1 MPSVTRRETFG
12 LGLAGG
18 LAVTFVSGG
27 AKPADAAPAPAPT
40 FTIVHVNDIYR
51 MADVKGRGGFP
62 KLAAVVKAER
72 ARGVPTLFTHG
83 GDTLSPSLMSGFDK
97 GAHIVTL
104 TNMVKPD
111 VFVPGNHEFDFGE
124 AVYFERLKEANFPV
138 YAANMTKA
146 DGSPIPGMKRS
157 EIEELGGVKL
167 GIVGLALEETPTM
180 SQPGDL
186 KFLPA
191 LEVLK
196 TEAAALRA
204 QGADLIL
211 AVAHAERALDDAI
224 MRRRLVDI
232 LVTGHIHDLSIGYDG
247 DVVHVESNEDA
258 NFVTAIDVAVTI
270 KDDGKTRK
278 VSWFPSFRIHDTTS
292 VDPDPEVAAA
302 VAVFEQQLSK
312 DLDVDIGTTTT
323 ELDTR
328 TSTVRSREAA
338 FGDLVADAIRQ
349 STGAEI
355 AITNGGGIR
364 ADTIYPA
371 GTVLTRR
378 DIMTELPFGNTTVLV
393 EISGADVR
401 AALENGFSQMGTGAG
416 RFPQVSGLELTVDPE
431 KPAGSRVVSVK
442 VGDAPLE
449 ADRLYKVASNN
460 FMLAGG
466 DGYKSLAEG
475 KILIGATDGE
485 LLATVV
491 MNYIAAAKTIS
502 PSGEGRIV
510 IE

>member
-18 LAVTFVSGG
+18 LAVTFVSGS
-27 AKPADAAPAPAPT
+27 AKPADAAPPPPPT

-51 MADVKGRGGFP
+51 MGDVKGRGGFP

-97 GAHIVTL
+97 GAHIVAL

-124 AVYFERLKEANFPV
+124 AVYFERLKEATFPV
-138 YAANMTKA
+138 YAANMTTA
-146 DGSPIPGMKRS
+146 DGGPIPGMKRS
-157 EIEELGGVKL
+157 EIVELGGVKL
-167 GIVGLALEETPTM
+167 GIVGLALEDTPTM
-180 SQPGDL
+180 SQPGNL

-191 LEVLK
+191 LDVLK

-204 QGADLIL
+204 KGADLIL

-258 NFVTAIDVAVTI
+258 NFVTAIDIAVTI

-292 VDPDPEVAAA
+292 VEPDPEVAAA
-302 VAVFEQQLSK
+302 VAVYEKQLSK
-312 DLDVDIGTTTT
+312 ALDVDIGTTAT

-328 TSTVRSREAA
+328 TSTVRSRESA
-338 FGDLVADAIRQ
+338 FGDVLADAVRA
-349 STGAEI
+349 STQAEI
-355 AITNGGGIR
+355 AIVNGGSIR
-364 ADTIYPA
+364 ADTIYPP
-371 GTVLTRR
+371 GTTLTRR
-378 DIMTELPFGNTTVLV
+378 DILTELPFGNTTVLV

-401 AALENGFSQMGTGAG
+401 AALENGFSMMDSGAG
-416 RFPQVSGLELTVDPE
+416 RFPQVSGMVVKVDPS
-431 KPAGSRVVSVK
+431 KPAGSRVVSV
-442 VGDAPLE
+442 VAGGEPLVPE
-449 ADRLYKVASNN
+449 RLYKVGANN
-460 FMLAGG
+460 FMFGGG
-466 DGYKSLAEG
+466 DGYKVLASG
-475 KILIGATDGE
+475 KTLIGETDGE
-485 LLATVV
+485 LISTVV
-491 MNYIAAAKTIS
+491 MNYISAAKTIS
-502 PSGEGRIV
+502 PSGEGRII